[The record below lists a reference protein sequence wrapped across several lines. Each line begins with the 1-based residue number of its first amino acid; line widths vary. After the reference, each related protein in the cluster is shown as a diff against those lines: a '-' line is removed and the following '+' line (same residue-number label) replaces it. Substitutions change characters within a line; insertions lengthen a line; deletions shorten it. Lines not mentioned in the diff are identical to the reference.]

1 VRHLRRVSGD
11 QEANQMTIQRV
22 EFAIINNEPAAMQVI
37 DELFLGGF
45 SVFAEC
51 SGETWFIVGGREFP
65 DLTTFATV
73 H

>member
-1 VRHLRRVSGD
+1 
-11 QEANQMTIQRV
+11 MTIQRV

-45 SVFAEC
+45 SVKAEC
-51 SGETWFIVGGREFP
+51 AGETWFIVGERDFP
-65 DLTTFATV
+65 DLTPVATV